1 MLKKVLKWG
10 AIALLVFFVVT
21 QPGDAAGVVRSL
33 GNGMVNIASGVSAFV
48 TNLA

>member
-1 MLKKVLKWG
+1 MKKFLKWG

-21 QPGDAAGVVRSL
+21 QPSDAAGVVRSL
-33 GNGMVNIASGVSAFV
+33 GGGLSNIATGFSAFV

>member
-1 MLKKVLKWG
+1 MKKFLKWG

-33 GNGMVNIASGVSAFV
+33 GNGMVNIASGFSAFV

>member
-1 MLKKVLKWG
+1 MKKFLKWG

-21 QPGDAAGVVRSL
+21 QPADAAGVVRSMGDGL
-33 GNGMVNIASGVSAFV
+33 INIASGMSAFV

>member
-1 MLKKVLKWG
+1 MKMFLKWG

-21 QPGDAAGVVRSL
+21 QPGDAAGVVRSIGTGL
-33 GNGMVNIASGVSAFV
+33 TNIASGFSAFV

>member
-1 MLKKVLKWG
+1 MKKFLKWA

-21 QPGDAAGVVRSL
+21 QPGDAASVVRSM
-33 GNGMVNIASGVSAFV
+33 GNGLTSIASGFSAFV